1 MSCCEQ
7 TESYLYENNIHSM
20 LKFVWGIVN
29 EKKIKTEGKTE
40 KLEKKS
46 NELRSD
52 NNEFNQNMI
61 DIDKK
66 DNS

>member
-1 MSCCEQ
+1 
-7 TESYLYENNIHSM
+7 M

-29 EKKIKTEGKTE
+29 EKKINTERKTE